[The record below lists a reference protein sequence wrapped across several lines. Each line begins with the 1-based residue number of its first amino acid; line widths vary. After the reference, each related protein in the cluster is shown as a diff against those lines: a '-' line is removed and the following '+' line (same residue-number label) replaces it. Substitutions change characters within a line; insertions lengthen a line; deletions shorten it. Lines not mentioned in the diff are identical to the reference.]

1 MTLTDLAPGLADPVR
16 DAAVSFRTILDA
28 MARPGELKL
37 LPVKAPVPA
46 PLNGAAVCIALSL
59 MDPDTPYWLAPDL
72 RNDRIIG
79 HFSFHTGAPF
89 DADIAK
95 AQFAFFPVAD
105 LPQVMLDLAIGTD
118 EYPDRSATAIALVP
132 GFDVVG
138 GARLAG
144 PGIETTCDFA
154 PGGMTADAWDALER
168 NAMLFP
174 LGVDTIFAG
183 PDSLAAIPRSTRLTR
198 LEA

>member
-1 MTLTDLAPGLADPVR
+1 MTLTDLAPGFADPVR

>member
-1 MTLTDLAPGLADPVR
+1 MTLTDLAPGFADPVR
-16 DAAVSFRTILDA
+16 DSAVSFRTILDV

-79 HFSFHTGAPF
+79 HFNFHTGAPF
-89 DADIAK
+89 DEDVTK
-95 AQFAFFPVAD
+95 AHFAFFTVAD
-105 LPQVMLDLAIGTD
+105 LARVMKDLSIGTD

-132 GFDVVG
+132 GFNAAG
-138 GARLAG
+138 GVRLAG

-183 PDSLAAIPRSTRLTR
+183 PDSLAAIPRSTRLTQ

>member
-1 MTLTDLAPGLADPVR
+1 MSLTDLAPGFADPVR

-28 MARPGELKL
+28 MARPGDVKS
-37 LPVKAPVPA
+37 LPVTAPVPA
-46 PLNGAAVCIALSL
+46 PFNAAAICVALSL
-59 MDPDTPYWLAPDL
+59 LDPDTPYWLAPDL

-138 GARLAG
+138 GARLVG

>member
-1 MTLTDLAPGLADPVR
+1 MTLTDLAPGFADPVR

-105 LPQVMLDLAIGTD
+105 LIH
-118 EYPDRSATAIALVP
+118 R
-132 GFDVVG
+132 
-138 GARLAG
+138 
-144 PGIETTCDFA
+144 
-154 PGGMTADAWDALER
+154 
-168 NAMLFP
+168 
-174 LGVDTIFAG
+174 
-183 PDSLAAIPRSTRLTR
+183 
-198 LEA
+198 

>member
-1 MTLTDLAPGLADPVR
+1 MTLTDLAPGFADPVR

-168 NAMLFP
+168 NAMPFP

>member
-1 MTLTDLAPGLADPVR
+1 MTLTDLAPGFADPVR
-16 DAAVSFRTILDA
+16 DAAVSFRAILDA

>member
-1 MTLTDLAPGLADPVR
+1 V
-16 DAAVSFRTILDA
+16 

-72 RNDRIIG
+72 RNERIIG
-79 HFSFHTGAPF
+79 HFNFHTGAPF
-89 DADIAK
+89 DEDVTK
-95 AQFAFFPVAD
+95 AHFAFFTVAD
-105 LPQVMLDLAIGTD
+105 LARVMKDLSIGTD

-132 GFDVVG
+132 GFNAAG
-138 GARLAG
+138 GVRLAG